1 MYTLLLVK
9 EMYTNIFLS
18 EAKSEEIFP
27 LARIS
32 IKSSRTVTTTIKDSI
47 PDITLLSGYAVSFI

>member
-18 EAKSEEIFP
+18 KAKSEKKFP

-47 PDITLLSGYAVSFI
+47 LDITLLSGYTVSFI